1 MDFGAEH
8 ESLRGGYW
16 GEHKYLWGGSFGEH
30 ESHEFH
36 ESTCGVFLLIAFE

>member
-1 MDFGAEH
+1 MDIGAEH
-8 ESLRGGYW
+8 ESLRGGFW
-16 GEHKYLWGGSFGEH
+16 GEHKILWGDSLGEH